1 MRIRWSNIKW
11 LRQSLRILNSMPYN
25 PFNKLL
31 EVPYAKDEIQAII
44 DKYPSIYLGDGYPG
58 LGLGT
63 RAKEEIDVTQSM
75 SEEFNKVFRK
85 ILNALKEDLKGSPY
99 ETTYLDNYQHA
110 ITPCEGSGISG
121 KFNWE
126 RSYIGST
133 MMTIDALYA
142 LYEHVAWWQ
151 NIKKSLTDSDKI
163 KQLKKMEDDF
173 YEKYIPKIVQN
184 NFTYAEIDSQ
194 IFLLASTKINSSKF
208 YDTKTNTFFSRFPDG
223 KIAITPRIIPDSL
236 TLAYMINKYECTVRE
251 KAVAAKKKEPELTFK
266 NEIISLLPR
275 SS

>member
-1 MRIRWSNIKW
+1 
-11 LRQSLRILNSMPYN
+11 MPYN

-31 EVPYAKDEIQAII
+31 QVPYAKDEIQAII

-75 SEEFNKVFRK
+75 FEEFNIVFRK

-99 ETTYLDNYQHA
+99 ESTYLDNYQHA
-110 ITPCEGSGISG
+110 ITPCEGHGIPG

-133 MMTIDALYA
+133 IMMINALYT
-142 LYEHVAWWQ
+142 LHEHVLWWH
-151 NIKKSLTDSDKI
+151 NIKKGLTDSE
-163 KQLKKMEDDF
+163 KQKDLKKMEDVF

-184 NFTYAEIDSQ
+184 NFTYADVDSQ
-194 IFLLASTKINSSKF
+194 IFLLASKKLESSKF
-208 YDTKTNTFFSRFPDG
+208 YDTRSNTYFSRFPNG
-223 KIAITPRIIPDSL
+223 EIAITPRIIPDSL
-236 TLAYMINKYECTVRE
+236 TLAYMIHNYECRVRE
-251 KAVAAKKKEPELTFK
+251 KVVAAKKKEPEIIFK

-275 SS
+275 SI